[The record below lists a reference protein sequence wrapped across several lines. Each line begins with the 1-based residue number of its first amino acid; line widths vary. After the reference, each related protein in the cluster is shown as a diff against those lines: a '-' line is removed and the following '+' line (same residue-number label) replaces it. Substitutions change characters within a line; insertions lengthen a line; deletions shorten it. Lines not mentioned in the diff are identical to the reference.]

1 MATIYT
7 LTEYINRALD
17 KQYTSLFANV
27 LKQIRTLSTAR
38 NAPIQRALL
47 DLDNEAKRLVDENKR
62 IDPENPAL
70 KNAITQHQNS
80 LVTTAT
86 LIQSNDDAIQNAAVR
101 LAVAAVTSKVF
112 TSLAGVIIEQGI
124 DPVSERALGSYMSI
138 LSGRNVKWLAPT
150 GVDFARGFV
159 DSAAWISKMEGW
171 GAGYAGLT
179 RDVILD
185 GISNGWSPLKVAQE
199 MRNHAENIPT
209 HAADNLM
216 RTLQLTSYREAS
228 AAMELVNGAYLRGK
242 VRIATLDD
250 KTCLNCISLHGTSLE
265 VGERV
270 DDHYRGRCELPGN
283 IISGATIKAL
293 VSRHYNGD
301 VVVIRTASGKLL
313 PVTPNHPILTDRGWI
328 SAKLIQIGDNVVNYA
343 GSERASDMVNPN
355 KQHIPTAVENISTSL
370 GMRKLGTM
378 PITSKDFHGDGIDG
392 DIGIIWA
399 NSLLRNIDNVSFIK
413 PRTKQLFGF
422 RSLRDFFPG
431 LCNFDFM
438 FHGKGNAS
446 SRFLSSFYNFLLF
459 SLGHLASS
467 QSIGFSLSSPFNIV
481 DNQSCFN
488 YTSRNSKF
496 FSDSILRN
504 SRIIHS
510 NNIIRDRVISNS
522 SSRDFLSL
530 DSPAFNTRSKEPLTI
545 EIITKSLIASV
556 KGLGRLDNIDA
567 SQIKFDRV
575 VEIGNRSFSG
585 HVYSLQS
592 NKGWYISNDIISHN
606 CSEFYQTI
614 GGPDFPDTMQ
624 ADSKP
629 GQRNFVPFQT
639 GEEWFNS
646 LSPERR
652 AMQRSFMTNPAKLKA
667 FNSGIPL
674 SDFVGD
680 HIDPVF
686 GHQTVE
692 LSLIKAIGDDANK
705 FYTKMEGIG

>member
-7 LTEYINRALD
+7 LTEYINKALD

-150 GVDFARGFV
+150 GVDFVRGFV
-159 DSAAWISKMEGW
+159 DSAAWVSKMEGW

-185 GISNGWSPLKVAQE
+185 GISKGWSPLRVAQE
-199 MRNHAENIPT
+199 MRKHAENIPT

-242 VRIATLDD
+242 VRIATLDE
-250 KTCLNCISLHGTSLE
+250 KTCLNCISLHGTPLE
-265 VGERV
+265 VGEAV
-270 DDHYRGRCELPGN
+270 TDHYRGRC
-283 IISGATIKAL
+283 
-293 VSRHYNGD
+293 D
-301 VVVIRTASGKLL
+301 
-313 PVTPNHPILTDRGWI
+313 
-328 SAKLIQIGDNVVNYA
+328 
-343 GSERASDMVNPN
+343 
-355 KQHIPTAVENISTSL
+355 
-370 GMRKLGTM
+370 
-378 PITSKDFHGDGIDG
+378 
-392 DIGIIWA
+392 
-399 NSLLRNIDNVSFIK
+399 
-413 PRTKQLFGF
+413 
-422 RSLRDFFPG
+422 
-431 LCNFDFM
+431 
-438 FHGKGNAS
+438 
-446 SRFLSSFYNFLLF
+446 SFY
-459 SLGHLASS
+459 
-467 QSIGFSLSSPFNIV
+467 
-481 DNQSCFN
+481 
-488 YTSRNSKF
+488 
-496 FSDSILRN
+496 
-504 SRIIHS
+504 
-510 NNIIRDRVISNS
+510 RV
-522 SSRDFLSL
+522 L
-530 DSPAFNTRSKEPLTI
+530 
-545 EIITKSLIASV
+545 
-556 KGLGRLDNIDA
+556 
-567 SQIKFDRV
+567 
-575 VEIGNRSFSG
+575 
-585 HVYSLQS
+585 
-592 NKGWYISNDIISHN
+592 
-606 CSEFYQTI
+606 

-629 GQRNFVPFQT
+629 WQRNFVPFQT

-646 LSPERR
+646 LSPERQ

-667 FNSGIPL
+667 FNSGVSL

-705 FYTKMEGIG
+705 FYTKKEGIG

>member
-17 KQYTSLFANV
+17 KQYISLFANV

-47 DLDNEAKRLVDENKR
+47 DLDSEAKRLVDENKR

-112 TSLAGVIIEQGI
+112 TSLAGVMVEQGI
-124 DPVSERALGSYMSI
+124 DPVSERALGSYVSI
-138 LSGRNVKWLAPT
+138 LSGRNIKWLAPT

-159 DSAAWISKMEGW
+159 DSAAWVSKMEGW

-185 GISNGWSPLKVAQE
+185 GISKGWSPLKVAQE
-199 MRNHAENIPT
+199 MRKHAENIPT

-228 AAMELVNGAYLRGK
+228 AAMEMVNGAYLRGK
-242 VRIATLDD
+242 IRIATLDD
-250 KTCLNCISLHGTSLE
+250 KTCLNCISLHGTPLE
-265 VGERV
+265 VGEAV
-270 DDHYRGRCELPGN
+270 TDHYRGRC
-283 IISGATIKAL
+283 
-293 VSRHYNGD
+293 D
-301 VVVIRTASGKLL
+301 
-313 PVTPNHPILTDRGWI
+313 
-328 SAKLIQIGDNVVNYA
+328 
-343 GSERASDMVNPN
+343 
-355 KQHIPTAVENISTSL
+355 
-370 GMRKLGTM
+370 
-378 PITSKDFHGDGIDG
+378 
-392 DIGIIWA
+392 
-399 NSLLRNIDNVSFIK
+399 
-413 PRTKQLFGF
+413 
-422 RSLRDFFPG
+422 
-431 LCNFDFM
+431 
-438 FHGKGNAS
+438 
-446 SRFLSSFYNFLLF
+446 SFY
-459 SLGHLASS
+459 
-467 QSIGFSLSSPFNIV
+467 
-481 DNQSCFN
+481 
-488 YTSRNSKF
+488 
-496 FSDSILRN
+496 
-504 SRIIHS
+504 
-510 NNIIRDRVISNS
+510 RV
-522 SSRDFLSL
+522 L
-530 DSPAFNTRSKEPLTI
+530 
-545 EIITKSLIASV
+545 
-556 KGLGRLDNIDA
+556 
-567 SQIKFDRV
+567 
-575 VEIGNRSFSG
+575 
-585 HVYSLQS
+585 
-592 NKGWYISNDIISHN
+592 
-606 CSEFYQTI
+606 

-652 AMQRSFMTNPAKLKA
+652 AMQRSFITNPAKLKA
-667 FNSGIPL
+667 FNNGVPL

-705 FYTKMEGIG
+705 FYTKKEGIG